1 MSTRGST
8 GASYHVT
15 ELSSA
20 VMLPRLAACKP
31 RILHSYQDFLVD
43 ASVRCSTATCKH
55 NIVFYHRV
63 AIVVEGCSVCLG
75 HIDSGTPALLLHMS
89 RDAEIVGCGDV

>member
-1 MSTRGST
+1 MSIKGST
-8 GASYHVT
+8 DASCQVT
-15 ELSSA
+15 ALSSA

-31 RILHSYQDFLVD
+31 RILLLLQILIFD
-43 ASVRCSTATCKH
+43 AYVRPPHAIT
-55 NIVFYHRV
+55 VFYRRI

-89 RDAEIVGCGDV
+89 RDAELVGCADV